1 MGWIVDPITVFA
13 SESQPI
19 VLEGLR
25 RVLDRVDDFS
35 LVGAS
40 ASTTEALACI
50 AELRPGIVLMDQAG
64 GLKNSFR
71 FLADVKT
78 ASPNSLPVLWIVDLP
93 EVECFRALQLGARGI
108 LKKSLP
114 PSAIIDCLRAV
125 ARGTVW
131 IEHTLSG
138 QVSGFLNRRQ
148 SPRLTPRERE
158 IVSCLCRGMRNKEI
172 ATELSITPGTVK
184 VHLMHIFEKTG
195 VKDRFE
201 LAMHGRKLLG
211 MDTPDDSPQGSPVL
225 LGT

>member
-1 MGWIVDPITVFA
+1 MGWIVDPITIFA

-19 VLEGLR
+19 VIEGLH
-25 RVLDRVDDFS
+25 RVLDRVEDFS

-40 ASTTEALACI
+40 ASPTEALAYI

-71 FLADVKT
+71 FLTDVKT
-78 ASPNSLPVLWIVDLP
+78 ASPTSLPVLWIVDLP

-114 PSAIIDCLRAV
+114 PSAILDCLRTV
-125 ARGTVW
+125 ARGSVW

-201 LAMHGRKLLG
+201 LAVHGRKLLG
-211 MDTPDDSPQGSPVL
+211 MDAPDDTPQASPVFI
-225 LGT
+225 GT

>member
-25 RVLDRVDDFS
+25 RVLDRAEDFS

-40 ASTTEALACI
+40 ASQQEALARI
-50 AELRPGIVLMDQAG
+50 ADLRPAVVLMDQAG

-71 FLADVKT
+71 FLTDVKT
-78 ASPNSLPVLWIVDLP
+78 ASPSSLPVLWIIDLP

-114 PSAIIDCLRAV
+114 ATAILECLRSV
-125 ARGTVW
+125 ARGSVW

-138 QVSGFLNRRQ
+138 QVAGFLNRRQ
-148 SPRLTPRERE
+148 TPRLTPRERE
-158 IVSCLCRGMRNKEI
+158 IVSCLCRGLRNKEI

-195 VKDRFE
+195 AKDRFE
-201 LAMHGRKLLG
+201 LAVHGRKLLG
-211 MDTPDDSPQGSPVL
+211 TDSPEQVSEDTVFPVGS
-225 LGT
+225 